1 MSFSLIKRKLGAKMK
16 IFLLFFILILTSCG
30 TKLNQLFSDRSSFSK
45 TCTLQLDDSSWK
57 TFATKNPSENLISVT
72 ASSEYCKEILSSN
85 SDIQFEFDLR
95 SNAFNFDGEQL
106 SLEKISIGSRNLLFN
121 NVNFQLGKIQG
132 ILLDSRINTQF
143 KPPFFDTGYFVITF
157 KIPYYLNSFYF
168 PKGLIYIQNVD

>member
-1 MSFSLIKRKLGAKMK
+1 MK
-16 IFLLFFILILTSCG
+16 IIFLFFLLILTSCG

-72 ASSEYCKEILSSN
+72 ASTEYCKEILSSN

-106 SLEKISIGSRNLLFN
+106 SLEKISVGSRNLLFN
-121 NVNFQLGKIQG
+121 NVNFQFGKVQG
-132 ILLDSRINTQF
+132 ILVDSRINTQF
-143 KPPFFDTGYFVITF
+143 KPPFFDPGYIVITF
-157 KIPYYLNSFYF
+157 KIPYYLNSSYF
-168 PKGLIYIQNVD
+168 PKGLIFLN